1 MKAPRPN
8 PAKILQHARGLGAP
22 TMEDVRRRARELAL
36 IDGWVEPT
44 EDHWKQAKRELHG
57 GHDFE
62 NGSNEH
68 DMQLLVSEHD
78 FISADPGR
86 HTPKHMIDDDEHVVE
101 ELIAEGMDEAVH
113 EQMLEARRNGTEDSL
128 EEEEDEEEEKP
139 ASGKKRPRS

>member
-22 TMEDVRRRARELAL
+22 TMEDVRQRARELAK

-44 EDHWKQAKRELHG
+44 EDHWRQAKRELHG

-78 FISADPGR
+78 FICADPGR
-86 HTPKHMIDDDEHVVE
+86 HTPKHSGNDDDHVVE
-101 ELIAEGMDEAVH
+101 ELIAEGMDEALH
-113 EQMLEARRNGTEDSL
+113 EQMLESRLNGADENS
-128 EEEEDEEEEKP
+128 EEELEDDEIP
-139 ASGKKRPRS
+139 DPRERESRS